1 LLLIFVG
8 FLLRFGDQV
17 AAPVCRWQDR
27 DQVGRGIRIAVL
39 HDRAR
44 ANVTMEAASNCDA
57 TISGTMPRA
66 SNIGVWGLSIMLQ
79 DAEIRHEGGLFEVD
93 GGARIFL
100 PS

>member
-1 LLLIFVG
+1 
-8 FLLRFGDQV
+8 
-17 AAPVCRWQDR
+17 
-27 DQVGRGIRIAVL
+27 
-39 HDRAR
+39 
-44 ANVTMEAASNCDA
+44 MEAASNYDA

-66 SNIGVWGLSIMLQ
+66 YNIGVWGLSIMLQ

>member
-1 LLLIFVG
+1 
-8 FLLRFGDQV
+8 
-17 AAPVCRWQDR
+17 
-27 DQVGRGIRIAVL
+27 
-39 HDRAR
+39 
-44 ANVTMEAASNCDA
+44 MEAASNCDA